1 MVRPSIH
8 PLLLNTNLTFPRW
21 PSKIYTLA
29 KRFCPFSYCNKEN
42 EDEEEEDEDEDE
54 KSDGKFATLE
64 DDRKIKAATGGT
76 VRETVDQTVAGY
88 LQSIRSTDAIKK
100 FKRKKERKKYTYIVD
115 NPTESEGDFLFPPFL
130 PFIFPS
136 CIKKNFQFSTTTTNW
151 LRNYKTG
158 FFVGYYSVYRN
169 KPAENLTQG
178 RQKATHHKIDIFF
191 LSFLAAAFWRINLK
205 KTQCTGESTNV
216 SS

>member
-100 FKRKKERKKYTYIVD
+100 FKRKKERNIHISLTIQQRAREIFYF
-115 NPTESEGDFLFPPFL
+115 PHFCLSFFPPVLKNISSFRRRRRIDSGITR
-130 PFIFPS
+130 PVFSWVIIPS
-136 CIKKNFQFSTTTTNW
+136 IAIS
-151 LRNYKTG
+151 L
-158 FFVGYYSVYRN
+158 
-169 KPAENLTQG
+169 
-178 RQKATHHKIDIFF
+178 QKI
-191 LSFLAAAFWRINLK
+191 
-205 KTQCTGESTNV
+205 
-216 SS
+216 